1 MLKRIVRITGYL
13 VLGVVIL
20 IGLLIAGLA
29 VRRSIAVSLPA
40 PTGEYPVGRMITQWT
55 DDSRQETLGGSG
67 GPRKIAVWVW
77 YPSAQADA
85 TPAPYMP
92 TDWASA
98 READRGVGSL
108 FFQSLGSVHTHA
120 VEDVPL
126 ASQGAPFPVLIFQP
140 GLGPLVPEY
149 TTLAE
154 NLASKGYVVIGLN
167 PTYSASLTA
176 LDGQVIPR
184 SDRGTIPDSATPEE
198 AQQQGER
205 LVAVWAADVRFAI
218 DEAERLNADP
228 DSPFGGKLDM
238 QHIGLWGHSLGGAAA
253 LEACY
258 LDTRCTAAADL
269 DGTPFGAVIT
279 NGLDKPVLFEWS
291 EVLDRSDP
299 MIVKSDRDVAA
310 IFASVP
316 EGYQVTVKGAR
327 HFNFTDLAAEFNPVG
342 HLLGV
347 IGPIDGA
354 RGLRISADYLAAFFG
369 KTLRAQDSPLLHES
383 PTSYPEVEFQSHR

>member
-1 MLKRIVRITGYL
+1 MLKRIIRTGSYL
-13 VLGVVIL
+13 VLGVGL
-20 IGLLIAGLA
+20 LTGLLIAGLA

-40 PTGEYPVGRMITQWT
+40 PTGEYLVGRMITQWT
-55 DDSRQETLGGSG
+55 DDSREETLGGSG
-67 GPRKIAVWVW
+67 GPRKVAVWIW
-77 YPSAQADA
+77 YPAAQSDA
-85 TPAPYMP
+85 TPTAYMP
-92 TDWASA
+92 PDWASA

-108 FFQSLGSVHTHA
+108 LFQSLGSIQTHA

-126 ASQGAPFPVLIFQP
+126 AAQGAPFPVLIFQP
-140 GLGPLVPEY
+140 GLGPLIPEY

-154 NLASKGYVVIGLN
+154 DLASKGYVVIGLN
-167 PTYSASLTA
+167 PTYSASLTV

-184 SDRGTIPDSATPEE
+184 SDQGTIPDSATPEE

-218 DEAERLNADP
+218 DKAERLNADP
-228 DSPFGGKLDM
+228 GSAFGGKLDTH
-238 QHIGLWGHSLGGAAA
+238 HIGLWGHSFGGAAA
-253 LEACY
+253 LEACH
-258 LDTRCTAAADL
+258 LDARCTAAADL
-269 DGTPFGAVIT
+269 DGTPFGMVIT
-279 NGLDKPVLFEWS
+279 TGLDKPVLFEWS

-310 IFASVP
+310 IFASTP
-316 EGYQVTVKGAR
+316 GGYQVTIKGAR

-369 KTLRAQDSPLLHES
+369 ETLRAQDSSLLYES
-383 PTSYPEVEFQSHR
+383 PPSYPEVEFQSR